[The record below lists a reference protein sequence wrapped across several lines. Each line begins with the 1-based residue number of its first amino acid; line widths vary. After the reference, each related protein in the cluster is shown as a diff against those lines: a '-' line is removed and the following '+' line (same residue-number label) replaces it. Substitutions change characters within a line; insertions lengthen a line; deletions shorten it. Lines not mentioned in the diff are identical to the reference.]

1 MSATGQQSHLSIA
14 AIQRVLTSPFTQVST
29 NLQDLRVVARQ

>member
-1 MSATGQQSHLSIA
+1 MSATGQHQLLIA
-14 AIQRVLTSPFTQVST
+14 VVQRVLTSPLTQVST